1 MSTYTWPTDAVLEPQ
16 VFTWGAIEQVGETVS
31 PYTGTAQ
38 TAEVPFSYRWRVT
51 LGWPP
56 TSSHADQHSRM
67 GFVAKIR
74 RSHRVQ
80 IPCFSLQAPAGT
92 LRGSPTVTTTAA
104 QGATSIAI
112 TPTSGTTV
120 LRGDLIGLTTAI
132 GLQVVMVTANTDLS
146 AASMP
151 FEPPLRAAVAAG
163 SAVAWD
169 KPAPKFRLASNEWS
183 STFRPMAAE
192 PIMLDFVEDW

>member
-1 MSTYTWPTDAVLEPQ
+1 MTTYSWPTEAVLEPQ
-16 VFTWGAIEQVGETVS
+16 VFAWGANESIGETPS
-31 PYTGTAQ
+31 PYTGKAQ
-38 TAEVPFSYRWRVT
+38 TGEVPFSYRWRVT

-56 TSSHADQHSRM
+56 TSSFAEQHSRM
-67 GFVAKIR
+67 GFAAKIR
-74 RSHRVQ
+74 KSHRVN

-104 QGATSIAI
+104 QGATLIAI

-132 GLQVVMVTANTDLS
+132 GIQVVMVTANTDLS

-151 FEPPLRAAVAAG
+151 FEPPLRASVASG
-163 SAVAWD
+163 SAVTWN
-169 KPAPKFRLASNEWS
+169 KPAPLFRLVSGEWS
-183 STFRPMAAE
+183 ASFRPMAAE
-192 PIMLDFVEDW
+192 PLILDFVEDW